1 MAFAAS
7 GVSDDLIQMT
17 LLGEALDSAAVA
29 VFVFDEDGNI
39 LAVNRKGCELTGYV
53 RDRLLEPRRGD
64 SADPAAIPHRL
75 REIAIC
81 GVPSESSR
89 SEPRTACSHPWLSR
103 RETRAAGLPFY
114 VAALWEGVQE
124 RHGVEHD
131 RGRVA

>member
-89 SEPRTACSHPWLSR
+89 SEPRTACSHPVAIAPGDARGGASVLR
-103 RETRAAGLPFY
+103 R
-114 VAALWEGVQE
+114 GVV
-124 RHGVEHD
+124 G
-131 RGRVA
+131 GCPGAPWG